1 MKTKRDKVAA
11 PLGVGATAALHR
23 HNLLPVEGDGGGVGR
38 LLAAGLTA
46 GHGSRQVEPYL
57 KGVLHRLNINDG

>member
-57 KGVLHRLNINDG
+57 